1 MSFSWLLKVNNPPVP
16 AAPPPPAAEA
26 IALLAAPELPPPPRA
41 LRGACMRT
49 FEIYQIIGNLKNL
62 TLEATVLAAPPSP
75 LVRTMLGLVSG
86 KGSYDPIFQEQI
98 DIRGKFGSSEYVT
111 CSITE
116 NENWGQS
123 WFDHSATLEKEDG
136 HLTEVEVDEMPD
148 GYVVVSTTFCSG
160 F

>member
-1 MSFSWLLKVNNPPVP
+1 MRKGQLHDFKVNNPPVP
-16 AAPPPPAAEA
+16 AAAPPPAAEA

-41 LRGACMRT
+41 LRGACMPA
-49 FEIYQIIGNLKNL
+49 FKIYQNYCHLNNL

-75 LVRTMLGLVSG
+75 LVRTMLSG

-123 WFDHSATLEKEDG
+123 
-136 HLTEVEVDEMPD
+136 
-148 GYVVVSTTFCSG
+148 
-160 F
+160 